1 MSTTTPEAPRI
12 VAAPFG
18 VCAICGGLIAAR
30 TGVCA
35 AHLAVADADW
45 AARNRLMCDL
55 LHRGKLPPGPP
66 RIA

>member
-1 MSTTTPEAPRI
+1 MSAAVPEASRI

-30 TGVCA
+30 AGVCA
-35 AHLAVADADW
+35 AHLAVADTEW

-55 LHRGKLPPGPP
+55 LHRGKLPPAQ
-66 RIA
+66 RVA